1 MTNLDKELHMGHL
14 EPRNLEDLKKSVIQK
29 TEVAKEQ
36 EKEAVE
42 DPRLQPFYT
51 FPFSYKDHHGREYKG
66 IFTTHILTID
76 ERIKSA
82 ALEAT
87 ISGGVN
93 YRAVDPN
100 MAVLTRAIAHMAF
113 SISKK
118 SGVSPANWA
127 DDFFAMLDPDP
138 VLALYEEV
146 LAHEAF
152 FRGLGSFKEEGEELG
167 HD

>member
-1 MTNLDKELHMGHL
+1 MSNLDQTLHMGHL
-14 EPRNLEDLKKSVIQK
+14 EQRNLEDLKKSVIEK
-29 TEVAKEQ
+29 TEVAKEPDP
-36 EKEAVE
+36 VD

-51 FPFSYKDHHGREYKG
+51 FPFSYKDPRGREYKG
-66 IFTTHILTID
+66 IFTTHILSID

-100 MAVLTRAIAHMAF
+100 MAILTRAIAHMAF
-113 SISKK
+113 SITKK
-118 SGVSPANWA
+118 SGISPAGWA

-152 FRGLGSFKEEGEELG
+152 FRGLGELTEESEEPG
-167 HD
+167 ND